1 MYTGAIRHSPR
12 NKSFLATSNSSRTN
26 NIVHNGSSN
35 NSSSNK
41 GATLLPEDV
50 DVNSSNKLNN
60 QTGADVINNS
70 SISSRNINNRT
81 TGAVVDNEGWA
92 WVALDPDAGAP
103 EEEYIRG
110 FKVERRGAA
119 GFRADASGGTQREDV
134 GGGEEET

>member
-1 MYTGAIRHSPR
+1 LYTDAIRHSLR
-12 NKSFLATSNSSRTN
+12 NKSFLATSNSSKTN

-60 QTGADVINNS
+60 QTGADVISNN

-81 TGAVVDNEGWA
+81 TGAVVDDNSIQLAVTMAKGGSRMD
-92 WVALDPDAGAP
+92 VATNLA
-103 EEEYIRG
+103 E
-110 FKVERRGAA
+110 AA
-119 GFRADASGGTQREDV
+119 RQLA
-134 GGGEEET
+134 